1 MIKME
6 KILQKIYLTRFAFAK
21 RVWKDFEIK
30 DLYAHSDTLLLA
42 AVRTFKIYVL
52 NILAWSCSCS
62 YCTRF
67 SRASRFKKTK
77 IKLDLL
83 TNIDMLLMIE
93 KSIRRE
99 ICYSVYRHVTDINKY
114 MKDENRNKELSYLK
128 Y

>member
-52 NILAWSCSCS
+52 NILA
-62 YCTRF
+62 
-67 SRASRFKKTK
+67 
-77 IKLDLL
+77 
-83 TNIDMLLMIE
+83 
-93 KSIRRE
+93 
-99 ICYSVYRHVTDINKY
+99 
-114 MKDENRNKELSYLK
+114 
-128 Y
+128 